1 MKRCPKCR
9 RDYTDE
15 TLNFCLDD
23 GAALL
28 DGPAT
33 GEHQTA
39 ILPSGGLENE
49 APTRQL
55 EAFKGKNNSPSSY
68 LPGHRNGRTWLIV
81 ALFFGFAFGGYLLY
95 RVTARSSGDR
105 IDSIAVL
112 PFQNDTGDSKL
123 DYISDGMSESLIDKL
138 SHVEG
143 LSVISRTS
151 SFKFR
156 GNGNDLEDIGK
167 RLGVQALVTGKLAK
181 TDDQIVAHV
190 ELIEVSGNRQIWG
203 DRFSGKSEDFQTL
216 TANISSSVQS
226 QVRKSKEKT
235 TAAGSPKSAVNG
247 QAYDLFLQAKFLAVN
262 SVSEDDD
269 TKAIALLNQAIAI
282 EPSYA
287 EAMSLLGDI
296 YGAHSQSDP
305 KVYIPLAESTIDRA
319 IRSDPDLADAHGVK
333 GKLLRNQWKWREAES
348 EFKKAID
355 LNPNLSWVHDSYG
368 LLLAMTRH
376 FDDAVAES
384 HRAAELDPLR
394 SGLTADHAF
403 VLMVAHRF
411 PEAEA
416 EAQRVLRSVP
426 NDRTALFILAF
437 VADATDRVQDAMNIY
452 KGGIERLGTK
462 PENDIQYAYF
472 RARIGDRAGAE
483 QQLKTMLDS
492 KNKPS
497 PFDAAEIYA
506 TIGKRE
512 EAFEYLELAYKEKY
526 NGLSYLLVD
535 PALESLQPDDR
546 FKDLVKRMNFP
557 EE

>member
-23 GAALL
+23 GATLL

-33 GEHQTA
+33 GEPQTA
-39 ILPSGGLENE
+39 ILTGGGIENE

-55 EAFKGKNNSPSSY
+55 DAHKTEDNSQASRVPAY
-68 LPGHRNGRTWLIV
+68 RKGRTWLIA
-81 ALFFGFAFGGYLLY
+81 ALLFGFALSGYLLY
-95 RVTARSSGDR
+95 RLMVRSSGDR

-112 PFQNDTGDSKL
+112 PFQNETGDSKL
-123 DYISDGMSESLIDKL
+123 DYISDGVSESLIDKL
-138 SHVEG
+138 SHIEA

-156 GNGNDLEDIGK
+156 GNGNDIEDIGK
-167 RLGVQALVTGKLAK
+167 RLGVQAIVTGQLAK

-203 DRFSGKSEDFQTL
+203 DKFSGKSENFQTV
-216 TANISSSVQS
+216 TDNISSSLQN
-226 QVRKSKEKT
+226 QILKSKEKT
-235 TAAGSPKSAVNG
+235 TAAGSPKPTVDG
-247 QAYDLFLQAKFLAVN
+247 RAYDLFLQAKFLASN
-262 SVSEDDD
+262 SAGEADD

-296 YGAHSQSDP
+296 YGAYTWSDP

-319 IRSDPDLADAHGVK
+319 IQSDPDLADAHGAK
-333 GKLLRNQWKWREAES
+333 GKFLRNQWKWQEAEV
-348 EFKKAID
+348 EFKKAIE
-355 LNPNLSWVHDSYG
+355 LNPNLSSVHDSYG
-368 LLLAMTRH
+368 LLLAMTRR

-394 SGLTADHAF
+394 SGLTSDHAF
-403 VLMVAHRF
+403 ILMVAHRF
-411 PEAEA
+411 PEAES

-426 NDRTALFILAF
+426 NDKMSLFILAF
-437 VADATDRVQDAMNIY
+437 VADATGRVQEAMDIY
-452 KGGIERLGTK
+452 KSGIERLGTK

-497 PFDAAEIYA
+497 PYDVAEIYA
-506 TIGKRE
+506 AIGNNEK
-512 EAFEYLELAYKEKY
+512 AFENLELAYKEKY
-526 NGLSYLLVD
+526 NGLSYILVD
-535 PALESLQPDDR
+535 PALEPLQSDDR

-557 EE
+557 EQ